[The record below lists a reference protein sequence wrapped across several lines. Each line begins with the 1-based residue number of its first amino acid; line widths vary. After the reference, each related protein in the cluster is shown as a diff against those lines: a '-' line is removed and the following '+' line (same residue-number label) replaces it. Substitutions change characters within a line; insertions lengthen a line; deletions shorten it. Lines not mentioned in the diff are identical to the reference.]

1 MKLLSKKNILI
12 TGGSRGIGRGIVSSL
27 IEQGANV
34 AFTYSSSA
42 SLANEIVKELN
53 SSKNKCKAY
62 QSDASILVECEKLV
76 DDVLNDFGSIDVLI
90 NNASSFFK
98 TDFLTHKDSD
108 WKDLINSNLRG
119 PFLLSKY
126 FSEMLS
132 KNNGSIINISD
143 AMVNRGMKDYVIYS
157 MAKAGLENL
166 TKTLARELAPK
177 IRVNAVAPGAI
188 LLPSDGSS
196 QEDQLLKEIPLN
208 RIGSERDISN
218 AVFKLCEFSY
228 MTGQILKIDG
238 GRSLN

>member
-1 MKLLSKKNILI
+1 MVEKYDIESLPIKLDLRNLDSISNCVEQIDKKF
-12 TGGSRGIGRGIVSSL
+12 GRL
-27 IEQGANV
+27 
-34 AFTYSSSA
+34 
-42 SLANEIVKELN
+42 
-53 SSKNKCKAY
+53 
-62 QSDASILVECEKLV
+62 
-76 DDVLNDFGSIDVLI
+76 DVLI

-108 WKDLINSNLRG
+108 WRDLINSNLRG